1 MGLLR
6 ETVESIIGDKLLERA
21 SEWLGDRWAPAPS
34 VFAAL
39 RVIEGRLP
47 GLSDRWERKEVTF
60 VRGRLRYRRWY
71 LRAVTVTP
79 TSVQRLS
86 ETEAR
91 VEAEGAALELA
102 VPSDW
107 MDNVQRWLGPGD
119 GDTGRTGSGGTTH

>member
-34 VFAAL
+34 VFATL

-47 GLSDRWERKEVTF
+47 GLSNRWERKEVTF

-71 LRAVTVTP
+71 
-79 TSVQRLS
+79 Q
-86 ETEAR
+86 
-91 VEAEGAALELA
+91 LA
-102 VPSDW
+102 VPSDR
-107 MDNVQRWLGPGD
+107 MDVQRWLGPGD